1 MQVGF
6 IARVPELDREAH
18 GARLRR
24 WASES
29 CVDFC
34 FLKGEGFMGVL
45 RRPTTRKKFQQLL
58 VNNLKNWHK
67 KGELPDYVPRATYE
81 RGWVEVLTVDEYGER
96 ARKTR
101 AYSEKVVGEV
111 LAGVLRTVH
120 AHIDAKLFRAKQANE
135 KQAREEEHKKR
146 EQTKQARLL
155 REFADYLE
163 WQEREQ
169 PARFAEIT
177 APGGDVDLT
186 PALRAA
192 IDEERAAKRRRVR

>member
-120 AHIDAKLFRAKQANE
+120 AEIDRKVFWITRANE
-135 KQAREEEHKKR
+135 KQAREKR
-146 EQTKQARLL
+146 A
-155 REFADYLE
+155 ADLE
-163 WQEREQ
+163 VQEREQ
-169 PARFAEIT
+169 PARFAERT
-177 APGGDVDLT
+177 APGGDVNLT
-186 PALRAA
+186 QALRVE
-192 IDEERAAKRRRVR
+192 IDKQAAKRRRVQ

>member
-1 MQVGF
+1 MQQVGF

-45 RRPTTRKKFQQLL
+45 RHPTTRKKFQQLL

-81 RGWVEVLTVDEYGER
+81 RGWVEVLTVDEYAER
-96 ARKTR
+96 AKKTR
-101 AYSEKVVGEV
+101 AYSEKVVGQV
-111 LAGVLRTVH
+111 LADVLRTVH
-120 AHIDAKLFRAKQANE
+120 VHIDAKLLRAKQASE
-135 KQAREEEHKKR
+135 KRAREEKQEKR
-146 EQTKQARLL
+146 EPAKHARLL
-155 REFADYLE
+155 WELADCLE
-163 WQEREQ
+163 MEEREQ
-169 PARFAEIT
+169 PARFAART
-177 APGGDVDLT
+177 APDGDVDLT

-192 IDEERAAKRRRVR
+192 IDKHAAKRRRVE